1 MKSLMKRSEAEIE
14 LKKKFRLN
22 EFYDDQ
28 WTVIEKLFNGERILL
43 IEKTGYGKSL
53 CYQFPAV
60 HFEGTTIV
68 FTPLI
73 ALMRDQIAK
82 LDSLGISAKCINSNQ
97 TEEENQSV
105 IEDAKRNKIKLL
117 YIAPERM
124 ENAEWLQTARQ
135 LKISMVVVDEAHCIS
150 VWGHDFRPAYRRII
164 QLINLLPVSFP
175 VLATTATATKRVEED
190 VKKQIGKNVT
200 SLRGNLFRE
209 NLKLLVVNV
218 KDEDEKMVWIGKNA
232 DKLNGNGVIYAG
244 TQVSTEIY
252 SKWLQFL
259 NISSVSYNAGMDAQT
274 RIEIEND
281 FQKNKYKMVVST
293 NALGM
298 GIDKPDIRFII
309 HTQIPQSPIHY
320 YQEIGR
326 AGRDGKPSYII
337 LFYSVDDKSLPL
349 SFIENGK
356 PSVSKYN
363 RIIEI
368 VKKDRLGIQGIVKKA
383 NMKQTQV
390 RVILADLIEQGIIN
404 EVLEGKNKKYEYKY
418 GAAELNT
425 KSFEI
430 LRIAKLKELDEMIN
444 YVETANCRMKFLR
457 DFLGDN
463 NEETCGKCDNDLNKK
478 YGVKIDEEWKR
489 KVDEFKDSYFPI
501 LEVETAKT
509 NLINGVAGS
518 YYGFSNVGKAIHRS
532 KYEGSGDFPDF
543 LLKITLRAFKK
554 VLGNIKFDLILFVP
568 PTESGDLVK
577 NFAQKISVTLKI
589 PISYNLIKTRNTSPQ
604 KVFQT
609 GLLKKENVVGAFSY
623 NSSKE
628 INGKN
633 ILLIDDVFDSGNSIK
648 EIGRYLT
655 NLGAAKIAPLA
666 IAKTVGGDNL

>member
-1 MKSLMKRSEAEIE
+1 MNKREAEIN
-14 LKKKFRLN
+14 LKRIFKIER
-22 EFYDDQ
+22 FYEDQ
-28 WTVIEKLFNGERILL
+28 WKVIEKIFHGERILL

-60 HFEGTTIV
+60 HFDGTTIV

-73 ALMRDQIAK
+73 ALMRDQITK
-82 LDSLGISAKCINSNQ
+82 LTSLGITAKCINSNQ
-97 TEEENQSV
+97 SDDENRAIIEE
-105 IEDAKRNKIKLL
+105 AKRNKIKLL

-135 LKISMVVVDEAHCIS
+135 LKISMIVVDEAHCIS
-150 VWGHDFRPAYRRII
+150 VWGHDFRPAYRRIV
-164 QLINLLPVSFP
+164 QLINLLPLNFP

-190 VKKQIGKNVT
+190 VKKQIGKNIA
-200 SLRGNLFRE
+200 SLRGNLLRE

-218 KDEDEKMVWIGKNA
+218 KSEDEKMVWIGKYK
-232 DKLNGNGVIYAG
+232 DKLEGTGVIYTG

-259 NISSVSYNAGMDAQT
+259 GVNSVSYNAGLDAQT
-274 RIEIEND
+274 RIDIEGD
-281 FQKNKYKMVVST
+281 FLKNKYKMVVST

-309 HTQIPQSPIHY
+309 HTQTPQSPIHY

-337 LFYSVDDKSLPL
+337 LFYGEEDKSLPL

-356 PSVSKYN
+356 PPVAKYN
-363 RIIEI
+363 KIIEI
-368 VKKDRLGIQGIVKKA
+368 VKNNRLGIQGIVKKA

-390 RVILADLIEQGIIN
+390 RVILSDLVDQGIVN
-404 EVLEGKNKKYEYKY
+404 EAFDGRSKKYEYKY
-418 GAAELNT
+418 GAPALNT
-425 KSFEI
+425 KPFEV
-430 LRIAKLKELDEMIN
+430 LRTAKLQELDEMIN
-444 YVETANCRMKFLR
+444 YIESKNCRMKFLR
-457 DFLGDN
+457 DFLGD
-463 NEETCGKCDNDLNKK
+463 EDELICGKCDNDLNKN
-478 YGVKIDEEWKR
+478 YTVTIDENWK
-489 KVDEFKDSYFPI
+489 KKLEEFKDNYFPI
-501 LEVETAKT
+501 LEVETT
-509 NLINGVAGS
+509 RSNLINGVAGS

-532 KYEGSGDFPDF
+532 KYENGGDFPDF
-543 LLKITLRAFKK
+543 LLKITLRAFRK
-554 VLGNIKFDLILFVP
+554 VLGKNKFDLIIFVP

-577 NFAQKISVTLKI
+577 NFAEKLAKTLRIQFSDKLVKVR
-589 PISYNLIKTRNTSPQ
+589 PTSPQ

-609 GLLKKENVVGAFSY
+609 GLLKKDNVLGAFSY
-623 NSSKE
+623 NTVKE
-628 INGKN
+628 IKGKN

-655 NLGAAKIAPLA
+655 SLGANLIAPLV